1 MLYMKFSRHRIIII
15 AAALALSMSLGG
27 CTGILKD
34 SSDAPAEAETAV
46 SADES
51 AEEYPAAAETE
62 KKENEDISG
71 TPEETGTGTES
82 TEDSSSVSS
91 ASSESSV
98 QEEKEIPV
106 ITPEP
111 IIVKEDQDIVFD
123 PSWQYG
129 EFSKINS
136 GTARL
141 YYSRAAEPNDI
152 TVCINAGHGTKG
164 GSSVK
169 TQCHPDGTPK
179 VTGGSTA
186 EGETHAYAVST
197 GMDFADGTP
206 EREGNL
212 ALALVVK
219 EKLLA
224 AGYNV
229 LMIRET
235 DDVQLDNIAR
245 TLIANAYADCHI
257 AIHYDSTSS
266 DKGAYFMSVP
276 NVSSYRAMEPVA
288 SHWEDHNRLGRSVI
302 EGLRSA
308 DVKVMGDGSAE
319 TDLTQ
324 TSYSTVPSID
334 LEVGDKVSDRSAK
347 TLDKIA
353 DGITAGLDI
362 FFEEELSAENKEI
375 TESGISE
382 EASDSAEGTADSSG
396 EMTESSEN
404 GKTGPAE

>member
-1 MLYMKFSRHRIIII
+1 MKQSRPFMIL
-15 AAALALSMSLGG
+15 LAFLLVCLLILGG
-27 CTGILKD
+27 CAGLLKD
-34 SSDAPAEAETAV
+34 SGDTGSREETAAGPAGNENDP
-46 SADES
+46 SADTES
-51 AEEYPAAAETE
+51 SETENSEPDSEPSGSSDSTDSASDPAA
-62 KKENEDISG
+62 ENPADS
-71 TPEETGTGTES
+71 TSAPEESDEES
-82 TEDSSSVSS
+82 T
-91 ASSESSV
+91 
-98 QEEKEIPV
+98 EIPV
-106 ITPEP
+106 IAPESFS
-111 IIVKEDQDIVFD
+111 VKEDTEISFD

-141 YYSRAAEPNDI
+141 YYSHALEPKDI
-152 TVCINAGHGTKG
+152 TVCINAGHGTQG

-186 EGETHAYAVST
+186 AGETHAYAVST

-206 EREGNL
+206 EREGTL

-219 EKLLA
+219 EKLLD

-245 TLIANAYADCHI
+245 TLMANAYADCHI
-257 AIHYDSTSS
+257 ALHYDSTSS

-288 SHWEDHNRLGRSVI
+288 SHWEEHNRLGFSVI

-308 DVKVMGDGSAE
+308 DIKVMGDGSAE

-334 LEVGDKVSDRSAK
+334 LEVGDKVSDRSPE
-347 TLDKIA
+347 TLNALA

-362 FFEEELSAENKEI
+362 FFEQDSSEKANDPAGKAPA
-375 TESGISE
+375 SE
-382 EASDSAEGTADSSG
+382 E
-396 EMTESSEN
+396 ESSDQSEETSAFSD
-404 GKTGPAE
+404 GEKTGPAE